1 MTEADMQDGDVY
13 LIYGDDIMLES
24 FPGQYPGITK
34 LVRKEQ
40 GNQEK
45 ADQYR
50 QQLSSVMRPVAIE

>member
-13 LIYGDDIMLES
+13 LLYGDDIMLES

-34 LVRKEQ
+34 IVRKEQ
-40 GNQEK
+40 KNQSY

-50 QQLSSVMRPVAIE
+50 QQLSSVMRPVVG